1 MNLLENRG
9 NVRKFVDME
18 QYIVSARKYRPS
30 TFDSVVG
37 QKALTAT
44 LKNAIATHRLAH
56 SYLFCGSRGVG
67 KTSCARI
74 FAKTINCSNPR
85 PDGEACNECDS
96 CRAFNEGNSLNII
109 ELDAASNNGVDDIR
123 QLVEQVQIPPSQGA
137 YRVFI
142 VDEVHML
149 SPAAFNAFLKTLEEP
164 PSYVI
169 FILATTEKHK
179 IIPTILSRC
188 QIYDFKRITVRD
200 MIDHLAYVASQEGM
214 TADPAALN
222 VIARKADGAMRDAL
236 SIFDQVAASSR
247 GNITYQSA
255 IENLNVL
262 DYNYYNRLLDC
273 FLQGKV
279 LDTWLIYK
287 DIRDRGFDSHFF
299 INGLADYMRDL
310 MVARDPSTIV
320 LLEADDEARKAM
332 AETAAKCSPDFIYR
346 AMNLCNEA
354 DLNYRTASNKQ
365 FLVELTLAKICQ
377 LLSPSPD
384 NSGAGEGR
392 LQKNQLA
399 TSPSQTAPAVAPA
412 AAVPAGAVPTGSAP
426 VQMPPMSQMPQAAPV
441 PAQPAQRPQYPA
453 GGPQM
458 APVASSPA
466 ASYSSIPQPVS
477 APKRP
482 LKRPASTF
490 SINHARENAQA
501 QSQGAAEMANRVVR
515 NGLYSREQ
523 LNKAWQDF
531 IKAHPTEHILINT
544 MRASFP
550 AQVDGHNYKMM
561 VENEMQQSLMEQAS
575 QELLRFIRNAIE
587 NDHFTLAVELN
598 QGAASPH
605 TWSEREVL
613 THMVENIPDFKDFME
628 GLGLTL
634 G

>member
-1 MNLLENRG
+1 
-9 NVRKFVDME
+9 ME
-18 QYIVSARKYRPS
+18 HYIVSARKYRPS

-44 LKNAIATHRLAH
+44 LKNAIATQRLAH

-74 FAKTINCSNPR
+74 FAKTINCSNPT
-85 PDGEACNECDS
+85 PEGEACNECDS
-96 CRAFNEGNSLNII
+96 CRAFNEGTSLNII
-109 ELDAASNNGVDDIR
+109 ELDAASNNGVEDIR
-123 QLVEQVQIPPSQGA
+123 QLVEQVQIPPSQGR

-149 SPAAFNAFLKTLEEP
+149 SSAAFNAFLKTLEEP

-200 MIDHLAYVASQEGM
+200 MVDHLAYVASQEGIS
-214 TADPAALN
+214 ADPAALS

-255 IENLNVL
+255 IDNLNVL

-273 FLQGKV
+273 FLGGKV
-279 LDTWLIYK
+279 LESWLIYK

-332 AETAAKCSPDFIYR
+332 AQTAVKCSPDFIYR

-365 FLVELTLAKICQ
+365 FLIELTLAKICQ
-377 LLSPSPD
+377 LLSPSH
-384 NSGAGEGR
+384 NSDSAAAGEGR
-392 LQKNQLA
+392 LQKIQPAA
-399 TSPSQTAPAVAPA
+399 TTPQSPSPSQPRPA
-412 AAVPAGAVPTGSAP
+412 A
-426 VQMPPMSQMPQAAPV
+426 PQAQPASPSPSPA
-441 PAQPAQRPQYPA
+441 PAQPQPNAYAPQT
-453 GGPQM
+453 PQP

-466 ASYSSIPQPVS
+466 SPYVAPAPAPMPQ
-477 APKRP
+477 KRP
-482 LKRPASTF
+482 LKRPVSTF
-490 SINHARENAQA
+490 SINHSKNSAQTETATA
-501 QSQGAAEMANRVVR
+501 QTVVR
-515 NGLYSREQ
+515 ELRNGTYTREQ
-523 LNKAWQDF
+523 LNKAWQEF
-531 IKAHPTEHILINT
+531 IGNHPTEHILINT

-550 AQVDGHNYKMM
+550 APVEGHVYKMM
-561 VENEMQQSLMEQAS
+561 VENEMQLNIIEQKT
-575 QELLRFIRNAIE
+575 QELLGFVRDALG
-587 NDHFTLAVELN
+587 NDHFELKVEMN

-605 TWSEREVL
+605 TWNEREVL
-613 THMVENIPDFKDFME
+613 NHMLENIPAFKGFMDD
-628 GLGLTL
+628 LGLTL